1 MRRLAV
7 TELKTKKTA
16 ASVEAFLRKVADP
29 KQREDCFTILKMM
42 KDVTRLKPKMWGT
55 SMVGFGSTHYK
66 YASGHE
72 GDCFITGFSPR
83 KGKLSIHIMAGC
95 ARYGEL
101 LRKLGKHKTGV
112 SCLYVKKL
120 GDIDLVTLGV
130 LVKESFEHTCKQ
142 FNVKKARKD
151 DER

>member
-1 MRRLAV
+1 VA
-7 TELKTKKTA
+7 ELKTKKTA
-16 ASVEAFLRKVADP
+16 ASVEAFLRKVNDP

-55 SMVGFGSTHYK
+55 SMVGFGSSHYK
-66 YASGHE
+66 YPSGHE

-83 KGKLSIHIMAGC
+83 KGKLSIYLMAGC

-101 LRKLGKHKTGV
+101 LKKLGKHKTGV

-120 GDIDLVTLGV
+120 TDIDLATLRE
-130 LVKESFEHTCKQ
+130 LVKSSFEHTCKRFKVQ
-142 FNVKKARKD
+142 KGTK
-151 DER
+151 ER